1 MPSEKRLSDLK
12 ETVYR
17 LFNDDVMIGLAAI
30 LACTVLLPIFF
41 EFTQAM
47 EAIFEAVNYFVIAAF
62 VAEYVL
68 KLFVAPWPGREP
80 KESRVSFVTNR
91 WHVLDFIIILIALFG
106 ISKLE
111 FVPYIS
117 VQGTLSPILRLLRVL
132 LAIILAGRTKERI
145 KPLHTDE
152 DTVTTKSELQIATL
166 RLDQQGNNVVSKCS
180 MKESSCPIATSE
192 RQLWIDFQHIAQ
204 GDLDRIE
211 KETAIPRFVLESKLI
226 KESFPRIDEVRGTT
240 AILLWDSHVK
250 STDSSTGELSI
261 ATNDMLVVCANEK
274 IITLSSGE
282 SKLFDKISRDS
293 LPLEKEDLTIRVLYS
308 LLHGKIDDYGEIIQS
323 IERKTIGFEE
333 IPVNRTS
340 PQFLEETFHFKKEI
354 QKISSNL
361 WHFNQ
366 VLHRIKDNKNLLG
379 GINDGNSH
387 YFDNLHAE
395 SEYMYETAQN
405 IRESLIS
412 LIELHI
418 NTVSYDMNRVM
429 KVIAVIT
436 CLAIVPTII
445 GGLLGVNLIDNPYP
459 LKITE
464 VFFIVFS
471 LNAYRLV
478 YFLQNGLATVTS
490 CSHISILLMPRK
502 GNRYSRHPQSLT

>member
-1 MPSEKRLSDLK
+1 MLRRDA
-12 ETVYR
+12 VYR
-17 LFNDDVMIGLAAI
+17 IFNDDVMIGLAAI

-41 EFTQAM
+41 DFTQVM
-47 EAIFEAVNYFVIAAF
+47 EAIFEAVNYFVIATF

-68 KLFVAPWPGREP
+68 KLYVAPWPGEGP
-80 KESRVSFVTNR
+80 KESRVSFVTNP
-91 WHVLDFIIILIALFG
+91 WHVLDLLIIVIALFDF
-106 ISKLE
+106 SKLAYI
-111 FVPYIS
+111 PYIS
-117 VQGTLSPILRLLRVL
+117 EKGNLSPVLRLLRVL
-132 LAIILAGRTKERI
+132 LRVILVLIIGKRTEKRREPKQKI
-145 KPLHTDE
+145 EVVNPQTE
-152 DTVTTKSELQIATL
+152 MQISTL
-166 RLDQQGNNVVSKCS
+166 KLDQNGNNVIYKCS
-180 MKESSCPIATSE
+180 MKKSGCSIMTDE
-192 RQLWIDFQHIAQ
+192 RPLWIDLQHIAKM
-204 GDLDRIE
+204 DLERIE
-211 KETAIPRFVLESKLI
+211 KETAIHRNVLESKLI
-226 KESFPRIDEVRGTT
+226 KESFPRIDDVNGTPH
-240 AILLWDSHVK
+240 ILLWDSHLE
-250 STDSSTGELSI
+250 STDPSSDGLNI
-261 ATNDMLVVCANEK
+261 FTNDMLVVYENNR
-274 IITLSSGE
+274 IITLSRGGSD
-282 SKLFDKISRDS
+282 LFEEISRQT
-293 LPLEKEDLTIRVLYS
+293 LPLEKEEFAVRVLYS
-308 LLHGKIDDYGEIIQS
+308 LLHQKIDDYGEIVQS

-366 VLHRIKDNKNLLG
+366 VLHHIKDNKNLLR

-445 GGLLGVNLIDNPYP
+445 GGLLGVNLMDNPYP

-471 LNAYRLV
+471 LMLI
-478 YFLQNGLATVTS
+478 GLYTFYKMDW
-490 CSHISILLMPRK
+490 LR
-502 GNRYSRHPQSLT
+502 